1 MFARNFYAGLELSLV
16 HRGGTPTSD
25 SYSQKFQKMKVALTD
40 ELLTAVEKCSAWRPK
55 SAALG

>member
-40 ELLTAVEKCSAWRPK
+40 ELLTAVEKCSA
-55 SAALG
+55 